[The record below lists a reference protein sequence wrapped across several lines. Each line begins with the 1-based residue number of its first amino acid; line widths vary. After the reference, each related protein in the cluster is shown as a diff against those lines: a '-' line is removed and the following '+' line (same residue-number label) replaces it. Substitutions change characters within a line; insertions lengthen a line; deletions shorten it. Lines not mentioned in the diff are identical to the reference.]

1 MELTYHQEGDY
12 LIPDLEIGEEQEEA
26 IGKYGMLRKTFLK
39 ENRKGWYQGM
49 MLSGKLD
56 RHLLQIERAATERME
71 VLMEGLLEKY
81 PAPDKGKDP
90 LAWAAHMNGLL
101 AMAEESV
108 LQELVYS

>member
-1 MELTYHQEGDY
+1 MELTYHWEGDY
-12 LIPDLEIGEEQEEA
+12 LIPDLTIEEEQRP

-39 ENRKGWYQGM
+39 ENRTGLYQGM

-56 RHLLQIERAATERME
+56 RHLAETEKAATERME
-71 VLMEGLLEKY
+71 VLMEGLLERY
-81 PAPDKGKDP
+81 PAPDKKKDQM
-90 LAWAAHMNGLL
+90 AWAAHMNSLT